1 MLLNRLAP
9 NKVNAKGAIV
19 VEVEKVVRDL
29 LMLHRTIKSAKF
41 YRVLIG
47 STVMQGI
54 DIDNDALLNERDQDR
69 VVNTYRELLN
79 LFFKVIVKL
88 NTATDDL
95 TQNNEIY
102 KLKLLNIDLKQQISD
117 LKQDSQGK
125 VTRQRVDEILSY
137 FQKM

>member
-41 YRVLIG
+41 YRVLVG
-47 STVMQGI
+47 TVYMQGF
-54 DIDNDALLNERDQDR
+54 DIDNDAILNEQDQDR

-79 LFFKVIVKL
+79 HFFKVIVKL
-88 NTATDDL
+88 NTATDEL

-102 KLKLLNIDLKQQISD
+102 KLKLLNIDLKQQITD
-117 LKQDSQGK
+117 LKQDS
-125 VTRQRVDEILSY
+125 
-137 FQKM
+137 